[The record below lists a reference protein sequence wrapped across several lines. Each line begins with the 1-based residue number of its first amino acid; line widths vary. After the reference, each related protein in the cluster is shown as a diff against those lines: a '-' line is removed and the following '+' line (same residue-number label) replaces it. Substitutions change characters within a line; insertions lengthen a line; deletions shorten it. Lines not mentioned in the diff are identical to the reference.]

1 MEAPVRNPRIES
13 ELDRTRS
20 SPQLRTRQGA
30 RLLRSVPKFGRGERN
45 FPTQR
50 PDAKIQPRGGYCPA
64 ETENV
69 KTGAT
74 IPAQRASF
82 KSITVLEVRAD
93 CVVVCAVLCEPVSLL
108 FALKQGDFRQ
118 KQRKEKKE
126 MQKRPAVH
134 AFLRF
139 LAIKEQGETGWRP
152 DGKQGSA
159 VCVSR
164 PSREGIPHKAW
175 GSGSFLHPSQIA
187 SCCISKQSASTVK
200 RLTFK
205 PLNSRVISRLIC
217 PVRTA

>member
-93 CVVVCAVLCEPVSLL
+93 CVVEVIVLEPATPSLRADNLTAHEFVTDL
-108 FALKQGDFRQ
+108 FAK
-118 KQRKEKKE
+118 
-126 MQKRPAVH
+126 
-134 AFLRF
+134 
-139 LAIKEQGETGWRP
+139 P
-152 DGKQGSA
+152 DMLGLLCWLQ
-159 VCVSR
+159 VS
-164 PSREGIPHKAW
+164 
-175 GSGSFLHPSQIA
+175 
-187 SCCISKQSASTVK
+187 ISDVY
-200 RLTFK
+200 K
-205 PLNSRVISRLIC
+205 P
-217 PVRTA
+217 